1 MSFGITP
8 TARDLTVV
16 DPAVAAAV
24 PPPAAAAPAPPVPSP
39 AQRDEDDLRV
49 GAHVTAYGRALEL
62 SKDDRELHFSKDD
75 HGRIV
80 VVEVRSLT
88 GEVVRT
94 IPDDEAKAILS
105 GKRKA

>member
-8 TARDLTVV
+8 TVRDIVAL

-24 PPPAAAAPAPPVPSP
+24 PPPAATAPTPPVPSP
-39 AQRDEDDLRV
+39 AQREEDDARV
-49 GAHVTAYGRALEL
+49 HPHITVYGRALEL
-62 SKDDRELHFSKDD
+62 SKDDRELHFSRADD
-75 HGRIV
+75 GRIV

-94 IPDDEAKAILS
+94 IPDDEAKKILS
-105 GKRKA
+105 GKRKG